1 MKNNYKQKLL
11 KYQNNIISDYMLINM
26 KAQKMDTFLQNYK
39 IS

>member
-26 KAQKMDTFLQNYK
+26 KAQKNGY
-39 IS
+39 ISTKL